1 MKDGVPQIEFMSLQ
15 FVVGLYQERGIRA
28 MHELAPAIAEAMHAQ
43 VLEVFEQE
51 GAVGGKPKWPPHA
64 ESTLDAKLFHPAK
77 RSKKTGK
84 LLKRRRKSTNP
95 KLLQDTGNLINSLV
109 EDWDDHVVEVYTNV
123 PYAKYHTSPE
133 PRTIIPLRDFTD
145 IDRDA
150 FEDDVANMILLH
162 VTRPQ
167 AA

>member
-1 MKDGVPQIEFMSLQ
+1 MAKDGVPQIEFMSLQ
-15 FVVGLYQERGIRA
+15 FVVGLYQERGVRA
-28 MHELAPAIAEAMHAQ
+28 MHELAPAIAEAMHAE
-43 VLEVFEQE
+43 VLEVFETE
-51 GAVGGKPKWPPHA
+51 GYGEWPPLA
-64 ESTLDAKLFHPAK
+64 DSTLDRRLLY
-77 RSKKTGK
+77 SKKAMGK
-84 LLKRRRKSTNP
+84 RKKKRRSSNP
-95 KLLQDTGNLINSLV
+95 KLLQDTGNLVGSLV

-133 PRTIIPLRDFTD
+133 PRHIIPLRDFTD